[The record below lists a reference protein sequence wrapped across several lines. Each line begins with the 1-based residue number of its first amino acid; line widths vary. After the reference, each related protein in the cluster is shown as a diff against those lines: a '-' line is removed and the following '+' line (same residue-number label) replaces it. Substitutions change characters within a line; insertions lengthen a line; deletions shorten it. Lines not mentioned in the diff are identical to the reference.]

1 MSQYFPKPCNHFV
14 GNVKAE
20 LDLSSHATKTDSK
33 KATRIDTPNLAL
45 KSNLP
50 KLKAEVDKIDVD
62 KLKPIPT
69 DLRKLSNVIDDEVV
83 KRIAYDKLA
92 AKVNNI
98 DT

>member
-1 MSQYFPKPCNHFV
+1 MSQYFPKPCNYFG

>member
-1 MSQYFPKPCNHFV
+1 MSQYFPKPCNYFG
-14 GNVKAE
+14 GNVKVE

-45 KSNLP
+45 KSNLA

-62 KLKPIPT
+62 KLKAIPT
-69 DLRKLSNVIDDEVV
+69 DLRKISNVIDDEVV